1 MSVTMNKSLRKPS
14 DKKSLNE
21 AGGHELYASHFY
33 KYAASCCQKQ
43 GFFGA
48 QKFFEAESA
57 DELTHYYK
65 LRDFMNDMGDE
76 ADMPKIDEVDIKEE
90 SLEGILD
97 AAYELEKDLGEFYEE
112 FYFATKSAPVQVRIH
127 KFVKIQTK
135 AVGEYGD
142 LIARLSII
150 GDSKSGLLIFDQE
163 LGNK

>member
-1 MSVTMNKSLRKPS
+1 MKKSLLKSS

-21 AGGHELYASHFY
+21 AIGHELYASNFY
-33 KYAASCCQKQ
+33 KYAASCSQKQ
-43 GFFGA
+43 GLFGA

-76 ADMPKIDEVDIKEE
+76 ADMPSIDEVDFKEGID
-90 SLEGILD
+90 LMGILD
-97 AAYELEKDLGEFYEE
+97 AAYKLEKDLGEFYEE

-142 LIARLSII
+142 LIARLSLV
-150 GDSKSGLLIFDQE
+150 GDCPSGLLIIDQE